1 MKAGDLVRVNDR
13 WQVQGLGPG
22 MESWIEPGSVAVLV
36 EHYYQGTL
44 SWGWQVLIGERQAL
58 LNECYMEA
66 VDEAG

>member
-1 MKAGDLVRVNDR
+1 MKRGDLVRVNDR

-36 EHYYQGTL
+36 EPDP
-44 SWGWQVLIGERQAL
+44 WGWRVLIGERQAR

-66 VDEAG
+66 VDEAR